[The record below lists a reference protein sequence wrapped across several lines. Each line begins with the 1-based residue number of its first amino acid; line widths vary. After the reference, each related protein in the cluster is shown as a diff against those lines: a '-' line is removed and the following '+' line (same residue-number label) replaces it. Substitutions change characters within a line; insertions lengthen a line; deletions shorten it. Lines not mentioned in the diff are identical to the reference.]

1 MCMISSSKFTFNF
14 FLNDTIKGKVKYEMY
29 VNFLI
34 WNKFPRYTRPSQK
47 GSSTVHGIQSPL
59 KTKRKENTHL
69 NVYRILKKWIHLW
82 ENSSAGCWG
91 QYMCHGRPIVWFQLL
106 SSYHPLANTVWLES
120 SSEPRH
126 WLHSSGYIQN
136 QLTKTLKPTICQA
149 VVSCY

>member
-1 MCMISSSKFTFNF
+1 MNSESCAWFPLQSLHLF

-59 KTKRKENTHL
+59 KTKRRENTHL
-69 NVYRILKKWIHLW
+69 NVYRIHKKWIYLW
-82 ENSSAGCWG
+82 ERNSSAGCEDNTPVM
-91 QYMCHGRPIVWFQLL
+91 QAQLYDFNCL
-106 SSYHPLANTVWLES
+106 VPTPVWLES
-120 SSEPRH
+120 SSEPGN

-136 QLTKTLKPTICQA
+136 QLTKTLKATICQA
-149 VVSCY
+149 VVSC